1 MSTGTSTV
9 AVTRIRIALIVVGV
23 LVIGLGGVVL
33 LNDVNPARYLG
44 IALWF
49 AGALVIHDGLIAPVV
64 LGVHLLLRRAGR
76 RIPVAV
82 ILILQGALVVAA
94 LMTALVVPEILKQGI
109 GSANPTILPLDY
121 AGNLLRFYV
130 GLALVTAA
138 SIAAVLLR
146 SRAARRA
153 DAPGRSGADAA

>member
-1 MSTGTSTV
+1 MTAVRRWQTV
-9 AVTRIRIALIVVGV
+9 LIVVGV

-33 LNDVNPARYLG
+33 LLDVNPARYVG

-49 AGALVIHDGLIAPVV
+49 AGALVLHDAVVAPIV

-76 RIPVAV
+76 RVPLSV

-94 LMTALVVPEILKQGI
+94 VMTALVVPEMLKQGI

-121 AGNLLRFYV
+121 AGNLIRFHA
-130 GLALVTAA
+130 GLALVTAV
-138 SIAAVLLR
+138 AVGVAIVLDRRAR
-146 SRAARRA
+146 SR
-153 DAPGRSGADAA
+153 GRDGAIRSAM